1 VGILI
6 LTIMVLFFISN
17 LAFVVYVLVRTPK
30 LNKPLTSAETL
41 KAAPHF
47 NSNLIR
53 HPRLTSWGKVIVVM
67 AVAFGAVFTAVSL
80 VEGWQIAT
88 TGLTTASLP
97 AVVTVL
103 IFDLVPVAFVALLY
117 RTYKF
122 VLTGHFATGIVVA
135 AKIGSMRSWGL
146 FYDFLDGSGKVVRGS
161 SSRSFYTVALARC
174 FYGADMGNYFGVGS
188 YVPVL
193 FRADDSSR
201 NALYVSFPW
210 AAGKLRTVT
219 TPNETL

>member
-1 VGILI
+1 MQRVAILI
-6 LTIMVLFFISN
+6 LVVLGLLLIGNLCFI
-17 LAFVVYVLVRTPK
+17 VYVLVRTPK
-30 LNKPLTSAETL
+30 LNKPLTSDETL

-47 NSNLIR
+47 SSNVIR
-53 HPRLTSWGKVIVVM
+53 HPRLTSRGKWIVVM

-80 VEGWQIAT
+80 ALAWRIAT
-88 TGLTTASLP
+88 TGLTKAALP
-97 AVVTVL
+97 AIVL
-103 IFDLVPVAFVALLY
+103 VLLFDLAPVAFVTLLH

-135 AKIGSMRSWGL
+135 AKIGSITSWGL
-146 FYDFLDGSGKVVRGS
+146 FYDFMDGSGKVVRGS
-161 SSRSFYTVALARC
+161 SSRRFYTVALARC
-174 FYGADMGNYFGVGS
+174 FHGAEIGNYFAVGS

-210 AAGKLRTVT
+210 AI
-219 TPNETL
+219 

>member
-1 VGILI
+1 MGL
-6 LTIMVLFFISN
+6 LFIGS
-17 LAFVVYVLVRTPK
+17 LCLVVYLLVRTPN

-47 NSNLIR
+47 DSNIIR
-53 HPRLTSWGKVIVVM
+53 HPRLTSWGKAIVVM
-67 AVAFGAVFTAVSL
+67 AVAFGGVAAAVSL
-80 VEGWQIAT
+80 ALGWRIAT
-88 TGLTTASLP
+88 TGLTNAALP

-103 IFDLVPVAFVALLY
+103 ILDLVPVAFVALLHG
-117 RTYKF
+117 TYKL

-135 AKIGSMRSWGL
+135 AKIGSVRSSGL
-146 FYDFLDGSGKVVRGS
+146 VYDFLDGTGKVIRGS

-174 FYGADMGNYFGVGS
+174 FYGADMGNYFGMGS

-201 NALYVSFPW
+201 NAPYVSFPW
-210 AAGKLRTVT
+210 AI
-219 TPNETL
+219 